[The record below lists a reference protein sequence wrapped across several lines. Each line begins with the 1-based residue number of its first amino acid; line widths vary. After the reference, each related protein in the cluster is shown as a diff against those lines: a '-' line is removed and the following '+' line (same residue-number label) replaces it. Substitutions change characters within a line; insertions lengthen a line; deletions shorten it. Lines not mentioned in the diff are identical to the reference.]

1 MKTCQY
7 CGMPMLD
14 AAVLCTSCGRLTQ
27 EYEHS
32 RRASGPP
39 PAAAAAPYTGYPTP
53 PKPAA
58 PYTGYPT
65 PPKPAAP
72 YTGYP
77 TPPKPAAPYTG
88 YPTPPK
94 SAAPYTGYPAAPK
107 TPTPYTGYPTPPAAA
122 PRRSKPAPDPGKTH
136 GQLTMQPRLLLIVV
150 SGAIVAMGIFSAI
163 LGAL

>member
-14 AAVLCTSCGRLTQ
+14 AAVLCTACGRLTQ

-58 PYTGYPT
+58 PYTGYP
-65 PPKPAAP
+65 
-72 YTGYP
+72 
-77 TPPKPAAPYTG
+77 
-88 YPTPPK
+88 
-94 SAAPYTGYPAAPK
+94 AAPK

-122 PRRSKPAPDPGKTH
+122 TRRSKPAPDPGKTH
-136 GQLTMQPRLLLIVV
+136 GQLTMQPGLLLIVV

-163 LGAL
+163 LGAV

>member
-58 PYTGYPT
+58 PYTGYP
-65 PPKPAAP
+65 
-72 YTGYP
+72 
-77 TPPKPAAPYTG
+77 
-88 YPTPPK
+88 
-94 SAAPYTGYPAAPK
+94 AAPK

-136 GQLTMQPRLLLIVV
+136 GQLTMQPGLLLIVV

-163 LGAL
+163 LGAV